1 MIARRLLN
9 LTLKVWRQENAATE
23 GRFETYQLR
32 DISPEMSFL
41 EMMDVLNE
49 QLIEAGEMPIAFDH
63 DCREGICGSC
73 AMMING
79 QAHGPLKN
87 TPTCQVHMREFED
100 GDTIIVEPFRAAA
113 FPIIKDLA
121 IDRSAFDRI
130 IQSGGYVSMSTGNA
144 PDANSVPVPKP
155 AFEKALDAAVC
166 IGCGA
171 CVASCKNASAALF
184 TSAKLAHLNYLPQG
198 KPEKNRRTLRMVQ
211 QQDHEGF
218 GACSNTYQCEA
229 ACPAGIS
236 VRNIAK
242 MNRDYFVATLTADEK
257 VEPIEKS

>member
-49 QLIEAGEMPIAFDH
+49 QLIEAGEMPVAFDH

-87 TPTCQVHMREFED
+87 TPTCQLHMREFED
-100 GDTIIVEPFRAAA
+100 GDTIIVEPFRAQA

-130 IQSGGYVSMSTGNA
+130 IQSGGYVTMSAGNA

-155 AFEKALDAAVC
+155 AFEKALDAATC

-171 CVASCKNASAALF
+171 CVASYKNASAALF
-184 TSAKLAHLNYLPQG
+184 TSAKLSHLNHLPQG
-198 KPEKNRRTLRMVQ
+198 KVEKHRRSLRMVQ
-211 QQDHEGF
+211 QHDHEGF

-242 MNRDYFVATLTADEK
+242 MNRDYLVASMVCDEK
-257 VEPIEKS
+257 VEPVEKS

>member
-1 MIARRLLN
+1 MIARRTLN
-9 LTLKVWRQENAATE
+9 LTLKVWRQENAAAE
-23 GRFETYQLR
+23 GRFETYQLQ

-49 QLIEAGEMPIAFDH
+49 QLIEAGEMPVAFDH

-79 QAHGPLKN
+79 KAHGPLKN

-100 GDTIIVEPFRAAA
+100 GDTIIVEPFRAQA
-113 FPIIKDLA
+113 FPIIKDLSV
-121 IDRSAFDRI
+121 DRSAFDRI
-130 IQSGGYVSMSTGNA
+130 IQSGGYVTMSAGNA

-171 CVASCKNASAALF
+171 CVAACKNASAALF

-198 KPEKNRRTLRMVQ
+198 KVEKHRRTLRMVGQ
-211 QQDHEGF
+211 HDHEGF
-218 GACSNTYQCEA
+218 GACSNTYACEA

-242 MNRDYFVATLTADEK
+242 MNRDYLVASMVADEK